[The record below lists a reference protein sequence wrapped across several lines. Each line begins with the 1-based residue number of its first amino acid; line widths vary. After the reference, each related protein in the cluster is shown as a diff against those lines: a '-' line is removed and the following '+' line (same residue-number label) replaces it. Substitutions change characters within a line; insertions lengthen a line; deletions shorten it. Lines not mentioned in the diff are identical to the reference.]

1 MQYRNLLLLALS
13 LGLTTTIAPSISIAQ
28 PTTTIAPNADR
39 LPVAKYKP
47 DSDHLRRDTKS
58 IFQEEAIWLKSTEYA
73 KRHEKLL
80 SLKRDLLSQAMDV
93 YGKSQGPEVEVPSS
107 QTVLYFAEVD
117 YGLPKSGIA
126 ASLYAESLADSA
138 TSQTRI
144 DEIYDPLFIKHPHH
158 PVLLASYH
166 SVLLINYNSEQHN
179 HKLPEAQLT
188 KLSKLYDRAI
198 AEQPQ
203 NLYLYLDK
211 AAHTTESPDIMLQI
225 WQAASTKMPNNPEV
239 AAKFAQL
246 ILEKYQDVGVTEGQ
260 PIAAKS
266 LNAQTIATT
275 VQRLEGAIAKFP
287 NNIDLYDTYANLHI
301 RTKAPQKALPI
312 LQAGLK
318 QGADKI
324 QLRYLIGD
332 AHLLSGGETEALGS
346 YQKIVEARVPLCKI
360 NMAERFKA
368 LKDPGQQ
375 RTMLNWMIQSL
386 EFDSKDS
393 CATWLAQIS
402 TDPGMNQRFGQ
413 EMITAI
419 KPIAE
424 SKNSIEVRQ
433 LLLGIMR
440 RQQQYEQIVQL
451 GPKFLPAN
459 GVELEGLDFFIA
471 EAMVLTIAK
480 AHEKLGNL
488 DQAAQFYT
496 VLGEYDKQVV
506 DARKP
511 TDQRISYAANWH
523 LGRIAW
529 QQKKA
534 YQAIKLLQTVVDH
547 PLSDWKP
554 EGDDDSEGNSY
565 RALAHNLLGEI
576 FQSQGHP
583 VAAKRS
589 FEAAVKADQ
598 NYQLPKEN
606 LAKLK

>member
-13 LGLTTTIAPSISIAQ
+13 LGLTITIAPNISQAK
-28 PTTTIAPNADR
+28 PAATTIAPNADR

-47 DSDHLRRDTKS
+47 ARDNLSRDTKS
-58 IFQEEAIWLKSTEYA
+58 ILQEESTWLKSTEYA
-73 KRHEKLL
+73 KRHEKLF
-80 SLKRDLLSQAMDV
+80 SLQRELLSEAIDV
-93 YGKSQGPEVEVPSS
+93 HGKSMGSDLKIPSS

-138 TSQTRI
+138 TSQAKI
-144 DEIYDPLFIKHPHH
+144 DEIYDRLFAKHPNH

-166 SVLLINYNSEQHN
+166 NVLRNNNGQPN
-179 HKLPEAQLT
+179 HKLPEAPLT

-198 AEQPQ
+198 AAQPQ

-246 ILEKYQDVGVTEGQ
+246 ILEKHQDAGVEGQ

-301 RTKAPQKALPI
+301 KTKAPQKALPI

-318 QGADKI
+318 KGADKI

-346 YQKIVEARVPLCKI
+346 YQKIVEAKVPLCKS
-360 NMAERFKA
+360 NMAERFKV
-368 LKDPGQQ
+368 LKGPEQQ

-386 EFDSKDS
+386 EFDSEAP
-393 CATWLAQIS
+393 CAAWLAQIS
-402 TDPGMNQRFGQ
+402 NDPAMNQRFGQ

-433 LLLGIMR
+433 LLLGILR

-488 DQAAQFYT
+488 DQAAKFYT

-511 TDQRISYAANWH
+511 SGQRISYAANWH

-534 YQAIKLLQTVVDH
+534 SQAIKLLQTVVDH

-554 EGDDDSEGNSY
+554 EGDDGSEGNSY
-565 RALAHNLLGEI
+565 RALAHNLMGEI
-576 FQSQGHP
+576 FQSQGNP

-589 FEAAVKADQ
+589 FEAALKADQ